1 MNLQAELQLG
11 VENNLPLIDLWAKI
25 KAFKEQGGQQSEAL
39 KILSA
44 LRENSQEENQED
56 IILELMDFVTG
67 FCSPHMMIW

>member
-11 VENNLPLIDLWAKI
+11 VENNLPLIDLWTKI

-44 LRENSQEENQED
+44 LRENSQKESHED
-56 IILELMDFVTG
+56 VILELMDFVTG
-67 FCSPHMMIW
+67 FCSPHTMIW